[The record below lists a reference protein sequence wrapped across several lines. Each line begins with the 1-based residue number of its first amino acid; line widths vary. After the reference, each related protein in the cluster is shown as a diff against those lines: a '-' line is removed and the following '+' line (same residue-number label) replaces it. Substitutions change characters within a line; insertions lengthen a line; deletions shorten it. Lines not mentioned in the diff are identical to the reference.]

1 MTPHEKRLMLVREM
15 TRGVGSCPPSMLI
28 FADSAEVPGG
38 WELYRRIM
46 DHSCLEFIAWPIRQ
60 GYQEALRI
68 FMANRQ
74 GVADLARESARR
86 KKAGVL

>member
-28 FADSAEVPGG
+28 FADSADVPGG
-38 WELYRRIM
+38 WPLYRRLM
-46 DHSCLEFIAWPIRQ
+46 EHPCLEFLSWPIRS
-60 GYQEALRI
+60 GYREALGI
-68 FMANRQ
+68 FEANKQ
-74 GVADLARESARR
+74 GIADLARESARR